1 MRDRCDLLL
10 PVEVG
15 LEQGEL
21 AANLDGVQHHQ
32 VELFSVSWL
41 TDVPLDR
48 RRRVLEGD
56 AVTGHAHLNLLLPLD
71 DLCDGLHPLP
81 HRLTCSM

>member
-1 MRDRCDLLL
+1 ML

-21 AANLDGVQHHQ
+21 TGDLDGVQGHE
-32 VELFSVSWL
+32 VEGLRVSWL
-41 TDVPLDR
+41 TDVPLDG

-56 AVTGHAHLNLLLPLD
+56 AVTGNTRLNLQLPLD
-71 DLCDGLHPLP
+71 DLSDGLHPLS
-81 HRLTCSM
+81 HRLT